1 MLDRPM
7 SQPQKRG
14 STIGKL
20 PVLSGLAALLLAA
33 APAAR
38 AQVQESVLLDFPV
51 PDADGEY
58 PGAALLADTTGPAGA
73 LRALYGT
80 SADNVFKVVPP
91 AGGDSGWTEKVL
103 WNHTSEN
110 AGFELSYGP
119 LLSTTSRIT
128 PHTDLFGT
136 TVVGGMTSSACYTIE
151 DHTCGTVFSVMDH
164 KHTKIYS
171 FTGGADGFNPYYG
184 PVADKSGNLYVTAS
198 AGGGAAGCGTIV
210 KLTPPMAGKKAWSAA
225 TIWSFTGGSD
235 GCSPNALIIDKW
247 GALYGTTSGGGSA
260 NCGCG
265 SVFELE
271 PLQTD
276 GTAWAEKTLWDFQ
289 GGSDGNGPGGALT
302 AGKGGALYGATYA
315 GGSANQGVV
324 FSVTPRRRNKTG
336 WTEAVIWSFTGNADG
351 GEPVGSL
358 ILDKAGVIYG
368 TAYSGGNATGD
379 GTVFKIS
386 PPTGGQISWAETTL
400 WQFSGADGSEPY
412 NGLTADKSGVLYGTT
427 NIGGSVNK
435 GTVFSLQNTGFA
447 P

>member
-20 PVLSGLAALLLAA
+20 PVLSGLAALFLAV
-33 APAAR
+33 APSAR
-38 AQVQESVLLDFPV
+38 AQVQENVLLEFPV

-58 PGAALLADTTGPAGA
+58 PGAQLLADTTGPGGA

-80 SADNVFKVVPP
+80 ADNVFKLVPP
-91 AGGDSGWTEKVL
+91 AGGQPSWTEKVL
-103 WNHTSEN
+103 WAHTSET
-110 AGFELSYGP
+110 AGFELSSGP
-119 LLSTTSRIT
+119 LLSTTRRVT

-136 TVVGGMTSSACYTIE
+136 TVVGGLTSPACYTIV

-198 AGGGAAGCGTIV
+198 LGGGASGCGTIV

-235 GCSPNALIIDKW
+235 GCGPNALIINSV

-260 NCGCG
+260 NNG

-289 GGSDGNGPGGALT
+289 GGSDGSGPDGALI
-302 AGKGGALYGATYA
+302 ADKDGVLYGTTYA
-315 GGSANQGVV
+315 GGSANQGVA
-324 FSVTPRRRNKTG
+324 FSVTPQRKNRTS
-336 WTEAVIWSFTGNADG
+336 WSEAVIWSFTGNDDG
-351 GEPVGSL
+351 GEPLGNL
-358 ILDKAGVIYG
+358 IFDKAGALYG

-379 GTVFKIS
+379 GTVFKLS
-386 PPTGGQISWAETTL
+386 PPFGGQASWAETTL
-400 WQFSGADGSEPY
+400 WQFSGPDGSEPY
-412 NGLTADKSGVLYGTT
+412 NGLAADKSGVLYGTT
-427 NIGGSVNK
+427 NVGGSTNM
-435 GTVFSLQNTGFA
+435 GTVFSLQNTGFV